1 MNGIRQAMA
10 SRRRFMLGGAATA
23 AGIAG
28 MTLPLNSAII
38 APPRAAIAGRG
49 ELEMASIE
57 PASLRAGLASYDRIL
72 AAHDAVNFRDR
83 ERAPADADDG
93 AELARDA
100 EIAWAY
106 FGAWQAQKKAF
117 IPATAYEAAGGV
129 DGYPILT
136 MWDAASLIN
145 AWSSAFIL
153 NLVTGGELENF
164 AGRIVEALKPAVM
177 EFRGGRLPLVEF
189 KIDGGPTD
197 RQGFDSADAGRL
209 LIALKILDNLTGR
222 RAGVAELVKSWSFTP
237 IIKKRRLQNV
247 VHGRLQNF
255 AINSYTH
262 YTSEGFRLWGFAV
275 DDVHEVDETK
285 FGLEARAA
293 FFAAVAK
300 RGRVATEPNATQ
312 AIELGSTPSLNF
324 ICDML
329 LAAQIARHEK
339 TGILTC
345 ASEGIIDQTPWFT
358 YQACQFR
365 PDGEDQWVIDT
376 SSKENTEIARGKGDK
391 LRTLSVKGAF
401 LWHAIRPGAYS
412 ARLIATAR
420 START
425 RSIGYASNIY
435 EASLRPTNCS
445 DINAN
450 GVILEA
456 LAYIK
461 SGRRPLLAVSQDS
474 AGTKA
479 GVG

>member
-1 MNGIRQAMA
+1 MNSNHERVA

-23 AGIAG
+23 VGLAQ
-28 MTLPLNSAII
+28 MTRPLQSSIVAPDPSAVM
-38 APPRAAIAGRG
+38 G
-49 ELEMASIE
+49 EGQVMTASVDT
-57 PASLRAGLASYDRIL
+57 ASLRASLAPYDRIL
-72 AAHDAVNFRDR
+72 AAHDAVNFKDR
-83 ERAPADADDG
+83 EKVPADADDP
-93 AELARDA
+93 AALANDA
-100 EIAWAY
+100 EVAWTY
-106 FGAWQAQKKAF
+106 FSMWRSGEKAF
-117 IPATAYEAAGGV
+117 IPATAYEASGNV

-145 AWSSAFIL
+145 AWSSAHIL
-153 NLVTGGELENF
+153 GLVTAAELQSF
-164 AGRIVEALKPAVM
+164 AGRIAASLTPATM
-177 EFRGGRLPLVEF
+177 EFRGGKLPLVEF
-189 KIDGGPTD
+189 TLNGKATG
-197 RQGFDSADAGRL
+197 RVGFDSADAGRL
-209 LIALKILDNLTGR
+209 LVALRILDNLTGS
-222 RAGVAELVKSWSFTP
+222 RAGIAALVKSWDFAP
-237 IIKKRRLQNV
+237 IIKNRRLQNV
-247 VHGRLQNF
+247 VRNRLQNF

-262 YTSEGFRLWGFAV
+262 YTTEGFRLWGLAV
-275 DDVHEVDETK
+275 DEVHDVDEEN

-293 FFAAVAK
+293 FFARVAK

-312 AIELGSTPSLNF
+312 AVELGSTPSLNF

-365 PDGEDQWVIDT
+365 PQGEDQWVIDT
-376 SSKENTEIARGKGDK
+376 SSKENTEIARAKGDA

-412 ARLIATAR
+412 SKLVATAR
-420 START
+420 GKART
-425 RSIGYASNIY
+425 RRIGYASNIY
-435 EASLRPTNCS
+435 EATLRPTNCS

-461 SGRRPLLAVSQDS
+461 SGRRPLLDVSQELTAS
-474 AGTKA
+474 KA
-479 GVG
+479 GAG